1 MKSKIPGILTVIR
14 ERRSVRRF
22 DPRPVERDKILA
34 CVEAARLA
42 PSAENAQPC
51 RYVILEDPKIRA
63 AFGEKAFSGI
73 YRATRWAIQAPVIVA
88 ILAKIEFTA
97 GRLGP
102 LIQGTP
108 YYFIDVGI
116 SGEHFILQARSLGL
130 GTCWIGWF
138 NNRKARKFLKGPR
151 SMRVAQ
157 LIAVGYPHPSWKPRE
172 LRRKDLDEIVRWNG
186 WF

>member
-1 MKSKIPGILTVIR
+1 MHPPIEILQVIR

-22 DPRPVERDKILA
+22 DPRSVEHEKLLA
-34 CVEAARLA
+34 CVQAAQLA

-51 RYVILEDPKIRA
+51 RFVILDDREIKN
-63 AFGEKAFSGI
+63 AFGEKAFSGL
-73 YRATRWAIQAPVIVA
+73 YRTTRWALNAPVILA
-88 ILAKIEFTA
+88 IVVERTFTA
-97 GRLGP
+97 GLLGP

-116 SGEHFILQARSLGL
+116 AGEHFVLQAQALGL

-138 NNRKARKFLKGPR
+138 DARRAGKFLHLPQ

-157 LIAVGYPHPSWKPRE
+157 LIALGYPAAGLKVRPLK
-172 LRRKDLDEIVRWNG
+172 RKSLEEIIAWNRG
-186 WF
+186 IR